1 MTLRNEV
8 RFEDLEEHDTVLP
21 ADAELLVQV
30 GDTAKR
36 APVSQLPDTH
46 RFDIHDDVT
55 TEETTPQDADRVAV
69 SAEDET
75 GDPMRWLSLSRLAN
89 YVKGKIGA
97 VTSSASGL
105 MTSAMLTLLNSAVQP
120 NELRDSSQTF
130 YTTPDLNGTLPQTFL
145 IAQGNGNEISD
156 WRSDD
161 YDWATNLPAGTSIR
175 ITLANSQAD
184 HLIPPGE
191 GAGAKT
197 LPTIALNQTLTF
209 YDASNRKWV
218 ITITSAPTTV
228 TGNEGFSGKRYNAT
242 VASVDAGFSTPA
254 TDFFR
259 VSDHERPKD
268 QVDWDAVRN
277 PPWVNT
283 NASNAATF
291 AGTPDDLLAVQGGAV
306 KKYDFDDARRHLL
319 GPKNHVGLGTFTV
332 SSSLP
337 TTAGKVY
344 IQSIG
349 QGFTDL
355 QVAITWSTT
364 DEETDLGNYLIVG
377 QRLNFGNGFSG
388 EITGNINKNTIAN
401 GGYGF
406 HIAEF
411 EGTPPSS
418 GDTGIVAEGQERV
431 TRLAYIETV
440 QNNGNLYYGSSEPDL
455 LALDKSAAV
464 HWKANVTSTG
474 AATLNVNALGAKS
487 VKKPDGSASAAG
499 DIVANTYYLSI
510 LRDDAWITYGIAPD
524 GFDLHDDVT
533 TALDG
538 FPDGD
543 DRFPVSDEGTTGD
556 PMRYVNQDGLDHRL
570 VPSIED
576 DADYA
581 SYSTVAGLGSLT
593 TAGQLFY
600 DTTTH
605 RFGVYP
611 NSGDVDGTLA
621 RIRKGSVVT
630 VRKDASNYATFTVKS
645 MAYSG
650 GKLLVTADGSISVT
664 GTIALGSSVSLRVA
678 TPNKLPTFAAPQ
690 TNSDIGLSDENIAT
704 NLNNDDF
711 LCINITGT
719 DGSDVLERTISK
731 RFGNIGTTERVLLGL
746 SGFNKSVLLTRSGT
760 ALQAR
765 RNSALSGATSEV
777 YVIGKASS

>member
-1 MTLRNEV
+1 MPTLNQV
-8 RFEDLEEHDTVLP
+8 QATVLQQCASAQPGGMTALQLRTALLAVLMASYNTLEYTIGATAP
-21 ADAELLVQV
+21 ASPGEGELWF
-30 GDTAKR
+30 DTAN
-36 APVSQLPDTH
+36 
-46 RFDIHDDVT
+46 DILYIWDGSAWLSMGSIFSLFDDVT
-55 TEETTPQDADRVAV
+55 TEATTLADDDRLLGADV
-69 SAEDET
+69 SET
-75 GDPMRWLSLSRLAN
+75 GNPNVWISFSNFVAA
-89 YVKGKIGA
+89 VKGKMGA

-455 LALDKSAAV
+455 LALDKGAAV
-464 HWKANVTSTG
+464 HWKANATSTG

-499 DIVANTYYLSI
+499 DIVANAYYLSI
-510 LRDDAWITYGIAPD
+510 FRDDAWITYGI
-524 GFDLHDDVT
+524 HDDYDNLGHLPQTLQSFTAANLALSSSEVT
-533 TALDG
+533 VATLSITPANTG
-538 FPDGD
+538 RKVYAQFNATISGD
-543 DRFPVSDEGTTGD
+543 RNTGGVENAYATVRVKRGGTTI
-556 PMRYVNQDGLDHRL
+556 RT
-570 VPSIED
+570 E
-576 DADYA
+576 A
-581 SYSTVAGLGSLT
+581 
-593 TAGQLFY
+593 Y
-600 DTTTH
+600 DFFTH
-605 RFGVYP
+605 VQSQTQYHQ
-611 NSGDVDGTLA
+611 
-621 RIRKGSVVT
+621 SVVLIVDEPASAAAVTYT
-630 VRKDASNYATFTVKS
+630 VTVQLGTS
-645 MAYSG
+645 LENG
-650 GKLLVTADGSISVT
+650 GC
-664 GTIALGSSVSLRVA
+664 R
-678 TPNKLPTFAAPQ
+678 N
-690 TNSDIGLSDENIAT
+690 
-704 NLNNDDF
+704 
-711 LCINITGT
+711 
-719 DGSDVLERTISK
+719 
-731 RFGNIGTTERVLLGL
+731 
-746 SGFNKSVLLTRSGT
+746 RSFI
-760 ALQAR
+760 LQ
-765 RNSALSGATSEV
+765 EV
-777 YVIGKASS
+777 